1 MCPIKV
7 TIAASATRGII
18 IIIIIIIV
26 ITAQS
31 AGVYV
36 MQYNGVFV
44 VLSYPVR

>member
-7 TIAASATRGII
+7 TIAASATRG
-18 IIIIIIIV
+18 IIIIIV